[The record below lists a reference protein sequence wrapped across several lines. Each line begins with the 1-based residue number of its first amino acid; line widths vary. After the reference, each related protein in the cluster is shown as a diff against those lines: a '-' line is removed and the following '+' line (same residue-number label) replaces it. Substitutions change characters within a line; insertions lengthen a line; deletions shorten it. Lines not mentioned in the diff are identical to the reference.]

1 MGAQMIQN
9 GGKVKIPYHEFND
22 MQRESIYFSALTM
35 HAVLLFY
42 TFESILQSAYLRY
55 LFCSFLN
62 LVAIFSGLDM

>member
-1 MGAQMIQN
+1 MGAQMIQK

-55 LFCSFLN
+55 LSCSFFD
-62 LVAIFSGLDM
+62 LVAIFSGF